1 MGHNKIYTKSYWMQT
16 LRDTIKNIPL
26 RTFILLYKSSPK
38 CVVLASITVLLIGI
52 IPSLNILVMI
62 RLIDIVVNLLQN
74 HTHFEYSLLL
84 PTLLLLGALLFLTHV
99 FLGIL
104 SSLQTIIAE
113 HFSINIITQLANKL
127 TKVKNLNFFENKDHT
142 IKLNAIHNGLYIR
155 PLNYVSNLFFN
166 LQRIIGLI
174 SLFGILFSISIYLPF
189 IMIFATVPCMFI
201 TNHIA
206 KKHSTSIDKLQ
217 DQKESM
223 QNYLYSGLDIQKNK
237 DNLLFSFVFNFY
249 HKFIEN
255 KELYLNNFVKVA
267 QKNLMLTIY
276 ADILI
281 TILSVVLFFLMVF
294 IILSKSIGVGTIAG
308 YIQAFSYTEQQ
319 LQDLS
324 FYGKWFFTINKYF
337 ENYFYILDYKTPKL
351 ESQIRLEE
359 KIHSITFENIS
370 FSYPNSKPIFENFN
384 LSLSTNKIYA
394 LVGRNA
400 SGKSTLINLLLG
412 FYTPNSGQ
420 IIINNKYPLQD
431 LELNS
436 YHQQMSAIF
445 QDFSLYAGYSI
456 NDNLFMQNNI
466 TKEQLKQKREILKSF
481 DENFQNCLNDCN
493 NTLFGAQYNG
503 VDFSLGQKQRIATIR
518 AFLKQSN
525 CIVLDEPSS
534 AIDPIMEKEFLDFIF
549 KKSQS
554 KIALIIT
561 HRMGSV
567 KQADEIIV
575 LDQGKLIEQG
585 NFEALIKKQGLFYE
599 LFLKQQY

>member
-1 MGHNKIYTKSYWMQT
+1 M
-16 LRDTIKNIPL
+16 DTIKSIPL

-38 CVVLASITVLLIGI
+38 CVVLASITVLFVGI

-84 PTLLLLGALLFLTHV
+84 PTLLLWGALLFLTHV
-99 FLGIL
+99 FSGIS

-113 HFSINIITQLANKL
+113 QFSINIITQLANKL

-166 LQRIIGLI
+166 LQRIIGLV

-189 IMIFATVPCMFI
+189 IMIFATVPCIFI
-201 TNHIA
+201 SNHIA
-206 KKHSTSIDKLQ
+206 KKHSASIDKLQ
-217 DQKESM
+217 DKKESI
-223 QNYLYSGLDIQKNK
+223 QNYLYSGLDNQKNK
-237 DNLLFSFVFNFY
+237 DNLLFNFMLNFH

-255 KELYLNNFVKVA
+255 KELYINHFVKIA

-281 TILSVVLFFLMVF
+281 TTLSIALFFLMVF
-294 IILSKSIGVGTIAG
+294 IILSKSVGVGAIAG
-308 YIQAFSYTEQQ
+308 YIQAFSSTEQQ

-337 ENYFYILDYKTPKL
+337 ENYFYILDYKTPKP

-359 KIHSITFENIS
+359 KIHSIIFENIS

-384 LSLSTNKIYA
+384 LSLHSDKIYA
-394 LVGRNA
+394 LVGKNA
-400 SGKSTLINLLLG
+400 SGKSTLIKLLLG

-420 IIINNKYPLQD
+420 IIINNKYSLQD

-456 NDNLFMQNNI
+456 DDNLFMQNNP
-466 TKEQLKQKREILKSF
+466 TREQLKQKREMLKSF
-481 DENFQNCLNDCN
+481 DENFQNCLNDYSN
-493 NTLFGAQYNG
+493 ALFGVQYNW
-503 VDFSLGQKQRIATIR
+503 DRFFSGSKATHSHYKS
-518 AFLKQSN
+518 L
-525 CIVLDEPSS
+525 
-534 AIDPIMEKEFLDFIF
+534 F
-549 KKSQS
+549 KTKS
-554 KIALIIT
+554 LCCF
-561 HRMGSV
+561 R
-567 KQADEIIV
+567 
-575 LDQGKLIEQG
+575 
-585 NFEALIKKQGLFYE
+585 
-599 LFLKQQY
+599 

>member
-1 MGHNKIYTKSYWMQT
+1 MQT
-16 LRDTIKNIPL
+16 PMDTIKNIPL
-26 RTFILLYKSSPK
+26 RTFVLLYKSSPK
-38 CVVLASITVLLIGI
+38 YVVLASAIVLLIGI
-52 IPSLNILVMI
+52 LPSINILVTI
-62 RLIDIVVNLLQN
+62 RLIDVVANILQN
-74 HTHFEYSLLL
+74 HTHFEYRLLL
-84 PTLLLLGALLFLTHV
+84 STLLLWGALLFFAHV

-113 HFSINIITQLANKL
+113 QFSTNIITRLAIKL

-206 KKHSTSIDKLQ
+206 KKHSASIDKLQ

-255 KELYLNNFVKVA
+255 KELYINHFVKIA

-276 ADILI
+276 TDILT
-281 TILSVVLFFLMVF
+281 TILSVALFFLMVF
-294 IILSKSIGVGTIAG
+294 IILSKSIGVGAIAG

-370 FSYPNSKPIFENFN
+370 FSYSNSKPIFENFN

-456 NDNLFMQNNI
+456 DDNLFMQNNI

-481 DENFQNCLNDCN
+481 DENFQNYLNDCN

-518 AFLKQSN
+518 AFLKPSN

-554 KIALIIT
+554 KMALIIT
-561 HRMGSV
+561 HRMNSV

-585 NFEALIKKQGLFYE
+585 NFETLMKKQGLFYE

>member
-1 MGHNKIYTKSYWMQT
+1 MQT
-16 LRDTIKNIPL
+16 PMDTIKNIPL
-26 RTFILLYKSSPK
+26 RTFVLLYKSSPK

-52 IPSLNILVMI
+52 LPSINILV
-62 RLIDIVVNLLQN
+62 RLIDVVANILQN
-74 HTHFEYSLLL
+74 HTHFEYRLLL
-84 PTLLLLGALLFLTHV
+84 STLLLWGALLFFTHV

-113 HFSINIITQLANKL
+113 QFSTNIITRLAIKL

-155 PLNYVSNLFFN
+155 PLNLVIYFN

-206 KKHSTSIDKLQ
+206 KKHSASIDKLQ

-255 KELYLNNFVKVA
+255 KELYINHFVKIA

-276 ADILI
+276 ADILT
-281 TILSVVLFFLMVF
+281 TILSVALFFLMVF
-294 IILSKSIGVGTIAG
+294 IILSKSIGVGAIAG

-324 FYGKWFFTINKYF
+324 FYGKWLFTINKYF

-370 FSYPNSKPIFENFN
+370 FSYSNSKPIFENFN

-456 NDNLFMQNNI
+456 DDNLFMQNNI

-518 AFLKQSN
+518 AFLKPSN

-534 AIDPIMEKEFLDFIF
+534 AIDSIMEKEFLDFIF

-554 KIALIIT
+554 KMTLIIT
-561 HRMGSV
+561 HRMNSV

-585 NFEALIKKQGLFYE
+585 NFETLMKKQGLFYE

>member
-1 MGHNKIYTKSYWMQT
+1 M
-16 LRDTIKNIPL
+16 
-26 RTFILLYKSSPK
+26 
-38 CVVLASITVLLIGI
+38 ASVIVLLIGI
-52 IPSLNILVMI
+52 LPSINILVTI
-62 RLIDIVVNLLQN
+62 RLIDVVANILQN
-74 HTHFEYSLLL
+74 HTHFEYRLLL
-84 PTLLLLGALLFLTHV
+84 STLLLWGALLFFTHV

-113 HFSINIITQLANKL
+113 QFSTNIITRLAIKL

-255 KELYLNNFVKVA
+255 KELYINHFVKIA

-276 ADILI
+276 ADILT
-281 TILSVVLFFLMVF
+281 TILSVALFFLMVF
-294 IILSKSIGVGTIAG
+294 IILSKSIGVGAIAG
-308 YIQAFSYTEQQ
+308 YVQVFSYTEQQ

-337 ENYFYILDYKTPKL
+337 ENYFYILDYKTPKP

-370 FSYPNSKPIFENFN
+370 FSYSNSKPIFENFN
-384 LSLSTNKIYA
+384 LSLSANKIYA

-436 YHQQMSAIF
+436 YHQQMSTIF
-445 QDFSLYAGYSI
+445 QDFSLYAVYSI
-456 NDNLFMQNNI
+456 DDNLFMQNNI
-466 TKEQLKQKREILKSF
+466 TKDQLKQKREILKSF
-481 DENFQNCLNDCN
+481 DEHFQNCLNDCN

-518 AFLKQSN
+518 AFLKPSN

-554 KIALIIT
+554 KMALIIT
-561 HRMGSV
+561 HRMNSV

-585 NFEALIKKQGLFYE
+585 NFETLMKKQGLFYE

>member
-1 MGHNKIYTKSYWMQT
+1 MQT
-16 LRDTIKNIPL
+16 PMDTIKNIPL
-26 RTFILLYKSSPK
+26 RTFVLLYKSSPK
-38 CVVLASITVLLIGI
+38 CVVLASVIVLFIGI

-99 FLGIL
+99 FSGIS

-113 HFSINIITQLANKL
+113 QFSINIITQLANKL

-174 SLFGILFSISIYLPF
+174 SLLGILFSISIYLPF

-206 KKHSTSIDKLQ
+206 KKHSASIDKLQ
-217 DQKESM
+217 DQKENM

-255 KELYLNNFVKVA
+255 KELYINHFVKIA

-276 ADILI
+276 ADILT
-281 TILSVVLFFLMVF
+281 TILSVALFFLMVF
-294 IILSKSIGVGTIAG
+294 IILSKSIGVGAIAG

-370 FSYPNSKPIFENFN
+370 FSYSNSKPIFENFN
-384 LSLSTNKIYA
+384 LSLSANKIYA

-400 SGKSTLINLLLG
+400 SGKSKLINLLLG

-456 NDNLFMQNNI
+456 DDNLFMQNNI

-481 DENFQNCLNDCN
+481 DENFQNYLNDCN

-518 AFLKQSN
+518 AFLKPSN

-554 KIALIIT
+554 KMALIIT
-561 HRMGSV
+561 HRMNSV

-585 NFEALIKKQGLFYE
+585 NFETLMKKQGLFYE

>member
-1 MGHNKIYTKSYWMQT
+1 MQT
-16 LRDTIKNIPL
+16 PMDTIKNIPL
-26 RTFILLYKSSPK
+26 RTFVLLYKSSPK
-38 CVVLASITVLLIGI
+38 YVVLASAIVLLIGI
-52 IPSLNILVMI
+52 LPSINILV
-62 RLIDIVVNLLQN
+62 RLIDVVANILQN
-74 HTHFEYSLLL
+74 HTHFEYRLLL
-84 PTLLLLGALLFLTHV
+84 STLLLWGALLFFAHV

-113 HFSINIITQLANKL
+113 QFSTNIITRLAIKL

-206 KKHSTSIDKLQ
+206 KKHSASIDKLQ

-255 KELYLNNFVKVA
+255 KELYINHFVKIA

-276 ADILI
+276 TDILT
-281 TILSVVLFFLMVF
+281 TILSVALFFLMVF
-294 IILSKSIGVGTIAG
+294 IILSKSIGVGAIAG

-370 FSYPNSKPIFENFN
+370 FSYSNSKPIFENFN

-456 NDNLFMQNNI
+456 DDNLFMQNNI

-503 VDFSLGQKQRIATIR
+503 VDFSLGQKQRIATMR
-518 AFLKQSN
+518 AFLKPSN

-554 KIALIIT
+554 KMALIIT
-561 HRMGSV
+561 HRMNSV

-585 NFEALIKKQGLFYE
+585 NFETLMKKQGLFYE

>member
-1 MGHNKIYTKSYWMQT
+1 MRTPM
-16 LRDTIKNIPL
+16 DTIKNIPL
-26 RTFILLYKSSPK
+26 RTFVLLYKSSPK
-38 CVVLASITVLLIGI
+38 YVVLASAIVLLIGI
-52 IPSLNILVMI
+52 LPSINILVTI
-62 RLIDIVVNLLQN
+62 RLIDVVANILQN
-74 HTHFEYSLLL
+74 HTHFEYRLLL
-84 PTLLLLGALLFLTHV
+84 STLLLWGALLFFAHV

-104 SSLQTIIAE
+104 SNLQTIIAE
-113 HFSINIITQLANKL
+113 QFSTNIITRLAIKL

-206 KKHSTSIDKLQ
+206 KKHSASIDKLQ

-255 KELYLNNFVKVA
+255 KELYINHFVKIA

-276 ADILI
+276 ADILT
-281 TILSVVLFFLMVF
+281 TILSVALFFLMVF
-294 IILSKSIGVGTIAG
+294 IILSKSIGVGAIAG
-308 YIQAFSYTEQQ
+308 YVQAFSYTEQQ

-337 ENYFYILDYKTPKL
+337 ENYFYILDYKTPKP

-370 FSYPNSKPIFENFN
+370 FSYSNSKPIFENFN
-384 LSLSTNKIYA
+384 LSLSANKIYA

-456 NDNLFMQNNI
+456 DDNLFMQNNI

-481 DENFQNCLNDCN
+481 DEHFQNCLNDCN

-518 AFLKQSN
+518 AFLKPSN

-554 KIALIIT
+554 KMALIIT
-561 HRMGSV
+561 HRMNSV

-585 NFEALIKKQGLFYE
+585 NFETLMKKQGLFYE

>member
-1 MGHNKIYTKSYWMQT
+1 MQT
-16 LRDTIKNIPL
+16 PMDTIKSIPL

-38 CVVLASITVLLIGI
+38 RVVLASAIVLLIGI
-52 IPSLNILVMI
+52 LPSINILV
-62 RLIDIVVNLLQN
+62 RLIDVVANILQN
-74 HTHFEYSLLL
+74 HTHFEYRLLL
-84 PTLLLLGALLFLTHV
+84 STLLLWGALLFFTHV

-113 HFSINIITQLANKL
+113 QFSTNIITRLAIKL

-201 TNHIA
+201 TNHTNHIA
-206 KKHSTSIDKLQ
+206 KKHSASIDKLQ

-223 QNYLYSGLDIQKNK
+223 QNYLYSGLDNQKNK
-237 DNLLFSFVFNFY
+237 DNLLFNFMLNFH

-255 KELYLNNFVKVA
+255 KELYINHFVKIA

-281 TILSVVLFFLMVF
+281 TTLSIALFFLMVF
-294 IILSKSIGVGTIAG
+294 IILSKSIGVGAIAG
-308 YIQAFSYTEQQ
+308 YIQAFSSTEQQ

-324 FYGKWFFTINKYF
+324 FYGKWFFAINKYF
-337 ENYFYILDYKTPKL
+337 ENYFYILDYKTPKP

-436 YHQQMSAIF
+436 YHQQMIAVF

-456 NDNLFMQNNI
+456 DDNLFMQNNP
-466 TKEQLKQKREILKSF
+466 TREQLKQKREMLKSF
-481 DENFQNCLNDCN
+481 DENFQNCLNDYSN
-493 NTLFGAQYNG
+493 ALFGTQYNG
-503 VDFSLGQKQRIATIR
+503 IDFSLGQKQRIATIR
-518 AFLKQSN
+518 AFLKPSH
-525 CIVLDEPSS
+525 CVVLDEPSS
-534 AIDPIMEKEFLDFIF
+534 TIDPIIEKEFLDFIF

-575 LDQGKLIEQG
+575 LDKGKLIEQG
-585 NFEALIKKQGLFYE
+585 NFETLIKKQGLFSE
-599 LFLKQQY
+599 LYLKQQY

>member
-1 MGHNKIYTKSYWMQT
+1 M
-16 LRDTIKNIPL
+16 DTIKNIPL
-26 RTFILLYKSSPK
+26 RTFVLLYKSSPK
-38 CVVLASITVLLIGI
+38 YVVLASAIVLLIGI
-52 IPSLNILVMI
+52 LPSINILVTI
-62 RLIDIVVNLLQN
+62 RLIDVVANILQN
-74 HTHFEYSLLL
+74 HTHFEYRLLL
-84 PTLLLLGALLFLTHV
+84 STLLLWGALLFFAHV

-113 HFSINIITQLANKL
+113 QFSTNIITRLAIKL

-206 KKHSTSIDKLQ
+206 KKHSASIDKLQ

-255 KELYLNNFVKVA
+255 KELYINHFVKIA

-281 TILSVVLFFLMVF
+281 TTLSIALFFLMVF
-294 IILSKSIGVGTIAG
+294 IILSKLIGVGAIAG
-308 YIQAFSYTEQQ
+308 YIQAFSSTEQQ

-324 FYGKWFFTINKYF
+324 FYGKWFFAINKYF
-337 ENYFYILDYKTPKL
+337 ENYFCILDYKMPKP
-351 ESQIRLEE
+351 ETQIKLEE

-370 FSYPNSKPIFENFN
+370 FSYPNSKLIFENFN
-384 LSLSTNKIYA
+384 LSLHSDKIYA
-394 LVGRNA
+394 LVGKNA
-400 SGKSTLINLLLG
+400 SGKTTLIKLLLG
-412 FYTPNSGQ
+412 FYIPNSGQ
-420 IIINNKYPLQD
+420 IIINNKYSLQD

-456 NDNLFMQNNI
+456 DDNLFMQNNI

-481 DENFQNCLNDCN
+481 DENFQNCLNDYSN
-493 NTLFGAQYNG
+493 ALFGAQYNG

-518 AFLKQSN
+518 AFLKPSH
-525 CIVLDEPSS
+525 CVVLDEPSS
-534 AIDPIMEKEFLDFIF
+534 AIDPIIEKEFLDFIF

-554 KIALIIT
+554 KMALIIT
-561 HRMGSV
+561 HRMNSV

-585 NFEALIKKQGLFYE
+585 NFETLIKKQGLFSE
-599 LFLKQQY
+599 LYLKQQY

>member
-1 MGHNKIYTKSYWMQT
+1 M
-16 LRDTIKNIPL
+16 DTIKNIPL

-38 CVVLASITVLLIGI
+38 CVVLASITVLFVGI
-52 IPSLNILVMI
+52 LPSLNILVMI
-62 RLIDIVVNLLQN
+62 KLIDIVVDLLQK

-84 PTLLLLGALLFLTHV
+84 PTLLLWGALLFLTHV
-99 FLGIL
+99 FSGIL

-113 HFSINIITQLANKL
+113 QFSINIITHLANKL
-127 TKVKNLNFFENKDHT
+127 TQVKNLNFFENKDHT
-142 IKLNAIHNGLYIR
+142 IKLNTIHNGLHIR

-174 SLFGILFSISIYLPF
+174 GLFGILFSISTYLPF
-189 IMIFATVPCMFI
+189 IIMIFATVPCI
-201 TNHIA
+201 LISNHIA
-206 KKHSTSIDKLQ
+206 KKHSASIDKLQ

-223 QNYLYSGLDIQKNK
+223 QNYLYSGLDNQKNK
-237 DNLLFSFVFNFY
+237 DNLLFNFMLNFHY
-249 HKFIEN
+249 KFIET

-267 QKNLMLTIY
+267 QKNLIFTIY
-276 ADILI
+276 ADVLI
-281 TILSVVLFFLMVF
+281 TTLSIALFFLMVF
-294 IILSKSIGVGTIAG
+294 IILSKLIGVGAIAG
-308 YIQAFSYTEQQ
+308 YIQAFSSTQQQ

-324 FYGKWFFTINKYF
+324 FYGKWFFAINKYF
-337 ENYFYILDYKTPKL
+337 ENYFCILDYKIPKP
-351 ESQIRLEE
+351 ETQIKLEE

-370 FSYPNSKPIFENFN
+370 FSYPNSKLIFENFN
-384 LSLSTNKIYA
+384 LSLHSNKIYA
-394 LVGRNA
+394 LVGKNA
-400 SGKSTLINLLLG
+400 SGKSTLIKLLLG

-456 NDNLFMQNNI
+456 DDNLFMQNNI

-481 DENFQNCLNDCN
+481 DENFQNCLNDYSN
-493 NTLFGAQYNG
+493 ALFGAQYNG

-518 AFLKQSN
+518 AFLKPSH
-525 CIVLDEPSS
+525 CVVLDEPSS
-534 AIDPIMEKEFLDFIF
+534 AIDPIVEKEFLDFIF
-549 KKSQS
+549 KKSQF
-554 KIALIIT
+554 KMALIIT
-561 HRMGSV
+561 HRMNSV

-585 NFEALIKKQGLFYE
+585 NFETLIKKQGLFSE
-599 LFLKQQY
+599 LYLKQQY

>member
-1 MGHNKIYTKSYWMQT
+1 
-16 LRDTIKNIPL
+16 
-26 RTFILLYKSSPK
+26 
-38 CVVLASITVLLIGI
+38 
-52 IPSLNILVMI
+52 MI

-99 FLGIL
+99 FSGIS

-113 HFSINIITQLANKL
+113 QFSINIITQLANKL

-174 SLFGILFSISIYLPF
+174 SLLGILFSISIYLPF

-206 KKHSTSIDKLQ
+206 KKHSASIDKLQ

-255 KELYLNNFVKVA
+255 KELYINHFVKIA

-276 ADILI
+276 ADILT
-281 TILSVVLFFLMVF
+281 TILSVALFFLMVF
-294 IILSKSIGVGTIAG
+294 IILSKSIGVGAIAG

-370 FSYPNSKPIFENFN
+370 FSYSNSKPIFENFN
-384 LSLSTNKIYA
+384 LSLSANKIYA

-445 QDFSLYAGYSI
+445 QNFSLYAGYSI
-456 NDNLFMQNNI
+456 DDNLFMQNNI

-503 VDFSLGQKQRIATIR
+503 VDFSLGQKQRIATMR
-518 AFLKQSN
+518 AFLKPSN

-561 HRMGSV
+561 HRMNSV

-575 LDQGKLIEQG
+575 LDKGKLIEQG
-585 NFEALIKKQGLFYE
+585 NFETLMKKQGLFYE

>member
-1 MGHNKIYTKSYWMQT
+1 M
-16 LRDTIKNIPL
+16 DTIKNIPL
-26 RTFILLYKSSPK
+26 RTFVLLYKSSPK
-38 CVVLASITVLLIGI
+38 YVVLASAIVLLIGI
-52 IPSLNILVMI
+52 LPSINILVTI
-62 RLIDIVVNLLQN
+62 RLIDVVANILQN
-74 HTHFEYSLLL
+74 HTHFEYRLLL
-84 PTLLLLGALLFLTHV
+84 STLLLWGALLFFAHV

-113 HFSINIITQLANKL
+113 QFSTNIITRLAIKL

-255 KELYLNNFVKVA
+255 KELYINHFVKIA

-276 ADILI
+276 ADILT
-281 TILSVVLFFLMVF
+281 TILSVALFFLMVF
-294 IILSKSIGVGTIAG
+294 IILSKSIGVGAIAG
-308 YIQAFSYTEQQ
+308 YVQAFSYTEQQ

-337 ENYFYILDYKTPKL
+337 ENYFYILDYKTPKP

-370 FSYPNSKPIFENFN
+370 FSYSNSKPIFENFN

-445 QDFSLYAGYSI
+445 QDFSLYAGYNI
-456 NDNLFMQNNI
+456 DDNLFMQNNI

-503 VDFSLGQKQRIATIR
+503 VDFSLGQKQRIATMR
-518 AFLKQSN
+518 AFLKPSN

-554 KIALIIT
+554 KMALIIT
-561 HRMGSV
+561 HRMNSV

-585 NFEALIKKQGLFYE
+585 NFETLMKKQGLFYE

>member
-1 MGHNKIYTKSYWMQT
+1 MQT
-16 LRDTIKNIPL
+16 PMDTIKNISL

-38 CVVLASITVLLIGI
+38 CVVLASIIVLFVGI
-52 IPSLNILVMI
+52 LPSLNILVMI
-62 RLIDIVVNLLQN
+62 KLIDIVVNLLQK
-74 HTHFEYSLLL
+74 HKHFEYSLLL
-84 PTLLLLGALLFLTHV
+84 PTLLLWGALLFLTHV
-99 FLGIL
+99 FSGIS

-113 HFSINIITQLANKL
+113 QFSINIITQLANKL

-142 IKLNAIHNGLYIR
+142 IKLNTIHNGLHIR

-189 IMIFATVPCMFI
+189 IMIFATVPCI
-201 TNHIA
+201 LISNHIA
-206 KKHSTSIDKLQ
+206 KKHSASIDELQ

-255 KELYLNNFVKVA
+255 KELYINHFVKIA
-267 QKNLMLTIY
+267 QKNLIFTIY
-276 ADILI
+276 TDVLT
-281 TILSVVLFFLMVF
+281 TILSIALFFLMVF
-294 IILSKSIGVGTIAG
+294 IILSKLIGVGAIAG

-456 NDNLFMQNNI
+456 DDNLFMQNNI

-518 AFLKQSN
+518 AFLKPSN

-554 KIALIIT
+554 KMALIIT
-561 HRMGSV
+561 HRMNSV

-585 NFEALIKKQGLFYE
+585 NFETLMKKQGLFYE

>member
-1 MGHNKIYTKSYWMQT
+1 M
-16 LRDTIKNIPL
+16 KNIPL
-26 RTFILLYKSSPK
+26 RTFILLCKSSPK
-38 CVVLASITVLLIGI
+38 CVVLASITVLFVGI

-84 PTLLLLGALLFLTHV
+84 PTLLLWGSLLFLAHV
-99 FLGIL
+99 LSGIL

-113 HFSINIITQLANKL
+113 QFSINIITQLANKL
-127 TKVKNLNFFENKDHT
+127 TQVKNLSFFENKDHT
-142 IKLNAIHNGLYIR
+142 IKLNTIHNGLHIR

-206 KKHSTSIDKLQ
+206 KNIALDKLQ

-255 KELYLNNFVKVA
+255 KELYINHFVKIA

-276 ADILI
+276 ADILT
-281 TILSVVLFFLMVF
+281 TILSVALFFLMVF
-294 IILSKSIGVGTIAG
+294 IILSKSIGVGAIAG
-308 YIQAFSYTEQQ
+308 YVQAFSYTEQQ

-337 ENYFYILDYKTPKL
+337 ENYFYILDYKTPKP

-370 FSYPNSKPIFENFN
+370 FSYSNSKPIFENFN

-445 QDFSLYAGYSI
+445 QNFSLYAGYSI
-456 NDNLFMQNNI
+456 DDNLFMQNNI

-481 DENFQNCLNDCN
+481 DESFLNCLNDCH

-518 AFLKQSN
+518 AFLKPSN

-549 KKSQS
+549 KNSQS
-554 KIALIIT
+554 KMALIIT
-561 HRMGSV
+561 HRMSSV
-567 KQADEIIV
+567 KQADEMIV
-575 LDQGKLIEQG
+575 LDQGRLIEQG
-585 NFEALIKKQGLFYE
+585 NFETLMKKQGLFYE

>member
-1 MGHNKIYTKSYWMQT
+1 M
-16 LRDTIKNIPL
+16 DTIKNIPL
-26 RTFILLYKSSPK
+26 RTFVLLYKSSPK
-38 CVVLASITVLLIGI
+38 YVVLASVIVLLIGI
-52 IPSLNILVMI
+52 LPSINILVTI
-62 RLIDIVVNLLQN
+62 RLIDVVANILQN
-74 HTHFEYSLLL
+74 HTHFEYRLLL
-84 PTLLLLGALLFLTHV
+84 STLLLWGALLFFTHV

-113 HFSINIITQLANKL
+113 QFSTNIITRLAIKL
-127 TKVKNLNFFENKDHT
+127 TKVKNLNFFENKEHT

-255 KELYLNNFVKVA
+255 KELYINHFVKIA

-276 ADILI
+276 ADILT
-281 TILSVVLFFLMVF
+281 TILSVALFFLMVF
-294 IILSKSIGVGTIAG
+294 IILSKSIGVGAIAG
-308 YIQAFSYTEQQ
+308 YVQAFSYTEQQ

-337 ENYFYILDYKTPKL
+337 ENYFYILDYKTPKP

-370 FSYPNSKPIFENFN
+370 FSYSNSKPIFENFN
-384 LSLSTNKIYA
+384 LSLSANKIYA

-445 QDFSLYAGYSI
+445 QNFSLYAGYSI
-456 NDNLFMQNNI
+456 DDNLFMQNNI

-481 DENFQNCLNDCN
+481 DEHFQNCLNDCN

-503 VDFSLGQKQRIATIR
+503 VDFSLGQKQRIATMR
-518 AFLKQSN
+518 AFLKPSN

-554 KIALIIT
+554 KMALIIT
-561 HRMGSV
+561 HRMNSV

-585 NFEALIKKQGLFYE
+585 NFETLMKKQGLFYE

>member
-1 MGHNKIYTKSYWMQT
+1 M
-16 LRDTIKNIPL
+16 DTIKNIPL
-26 RTFILLYKSSPK
+26 RTFVLLYKSSPK
-38 CVVLASITVLLIGI
+38 YVVLASVIVLLIGI
-52 IPSLNILVMI
+52 LPSINILVTI
-62 RLIDIVVNLLQN
+62 RLIDVVANILQN
-74 HTHFEYSLLL
+74 HTHFEYRLLL
-84 PTLLLLGALLFLTHV
+84 STLLLWGALLFFTHV

-113 HFSINIITQLANKL
+113 QFSINIITQLANKL

-174 SLFGILFSISIYLPF
+174 SLLGILFSISIYLPF

-206 KKHSTSIDKLQ
+206 KKHSASIDKLQ

-255 KELYLNNFVKVA
+255 KELYINHFVKIA

-276 ADILI
+276 TDILT
-281 TILSVVLFFLMVF
+281 TILSVALFFLMVF
-294 IILSKSIGVGTIAG
+294 IILSKSIGVGAIAG

-370 FSYPNSKPIFENFN
+370 FSYSNSKPIFENFN

-518 AFLKQSN
+518 AFLKPSN

-554 KIALIIT
+554 KMALIIT
-561 HRMGSV
+561 HRMNSV

-585 NFEALIKKQGLFYE
+585 NFETLMKKQGLFYE

>member
-1 MGHNKIYTKSYWMQT
+1 M
-16 LRDTIKNIPL
+16 DTIKNIPL
-26 RTFILLYKSSPK
+26 RTFVLLYKSSPK
-38 CVVLASITVLLIGI
+38 YVVLASAIVLLIGI
-52 IPSLNILVMI
+52 LPSINILVTI
-62 RLIDIVVNLLQN
+62 RLIDVVANILQN
-74 HTHFEYSLLL
+74 HTHFEYRLLL
-84 PTLLLLGALLFLTHV
+84 STLLLWGALLFFAHV

-113 HFSINIITQLANKL
+113 QFSTNIITRLAIKL

-206 KKHSTSIDKLQ
+206 KKHSASIDKLQ

-255 KELYLNNFVKVA
+255 KELYINHFVKIA

-276 ADILI
+276 TDILT
-281 TILSVVLFFLMVF
+281 TILSVALFFLMVF
-294 IILSKSIGVGTIAG
+294 IILSKSIGVGAIAG

-370 FSYPNSKPIFENFN
+370 FSYSNSKPIFENFN

-456 NDNLFMQNNI
+456 DDNLFMQNNI

-481 DENFQNCLNDCN
+481 DEHFQNCLNDCN

-503 VDFSLGQKQRIATIR
+503 VDFSLGQKQRIATMR
-518 AFLKQSN
+518 AFLKPSN

-554 KIALIIT
+554 KMALIIT
-561 HRMGSV
+561 HRMNSV

-585 NFEALIKKQGLFYE
+585 NFETLMKKQGLFYE

>member
-1 MGHNKIYTKSYWMQT
+1 MQT
-16 LRDTIKNIPL
+16 PMDTIKNIPL

-52 IPSLNILVMI
+52 LPSINILVTI
-62 RLIDIVVNLLQN
+62 RLIDIVVDLLQN

-84 PTLLLLGALLFLTHV
+84 PTLLLWGALLFLTHV
-99 FLGIL
+99 FLGIS

-113 HFSINIITQLANKL
+113 QFSINIITQLANKL

-206 KKHSTSIDKLQ
+206 KKHSASIDKLQ

-223 QNYLYSGLDIQKNK
+223 QNYLYSGLDNQKNK

-255 KELYLNNFVKVA
+255 KELYINHFVKIA

-281 TILSVVLFFLMVF
+281 TTLSIALFFLMVF
-294 IILSKSIGVGTIAG
+294 IILSKLIGVGAIAG

-337 ENYFYILDYKTPKL
+337 ENYFYILDYKMPKP

-359 KIHSITFENIS
+359 KIHSVTFENIS
-370 FSYPNSKPIFENFN
+370 FSYSNSKLIFENFN

-394 LVGRNA
+394 LVDRNA

-436 YHQQMSAIF
+436 YHQQISAIF

-456 NDNLFMQNNI
+456 DDNLFMQNNP
-466 TKEQLKQKREILKSF
+466 TREQLKQKREILKSF
-481 DENFQNCLNDCN
+481 DENFQNCLNDYSN
-493 NTLFGAQYNG
+493 ALFGTQYNG
-503 VDFSLGQKQRIATIR
+503 IDFSLGQKQRIATIR
-518 AFLKQSN
+518 AFLKPSN

-554 KIALIIT
+554 KMALIIT
-561 HRMGSV
+561 HRMNSV

-575 LDQGKLIEQG
+575 LDKGKLIEQG
-585 NFEALIKKQGLFYE
+585 NFETLMKKQGLFYE

>member
-1 MGHNKIYTKSYWMQT
+1 MQT
-16 LRDTIKNIPL
+16 PMDTIKNIPL
-26 RTFILLYKSSPK
+26 RTFVLLYKSSPK
-38 CVVLASITVLLIGI
+38 CVVLASITVLFIGI
-52 IPSLNILVMI
+52 IPSINILVMI
-62 RLIDIVVNLLQN
+62 RLIDIVVDLLQN
-74 HTHFEYSLLL
+74 HTHFEYRLLL
-84 PTLLLLGALLFLTHV
+84 STLLLWGALLFFAHV

-113 HFSINIITQLANKL
+113 QFSTNIITRLAIKL

-255 KELYLNNFVKVA
+255 KELYINHFVKIA

-276 ADILI
+276 ADILT
-281 TILSVVLFFLMVF
+281 TILSVALFFLMVF
-294 IILSKSIGVGTIAG
+294 IILSKSIGVGAIAG

-370 FSYPNSKPIFENFN
+370 FSYSNSKPIFENFN

-456 NDNLFMQNNI
+456 DDNLFMQNNI

-493 NTLFGAQYNG
+493 NTLFGVQYNG

-518 AFLKQSN
+518 AFLKPSN

-554 KIALIIT
+554 KMALIIT
-561 HRMGSV
+561 HRMNSV

-585 NFEALIKKQGLFYE
+585 NFETLMKKQGLFYE

>member
-1 MGHNKIYTKSYWMQT
+1 MQT
-16 LRDTIKNIPL
+16 PMDTIKSIPL

-38 CVVLASITVLLIGI
+38 CVVLASITVLFIGI
-52 IPSLNILVMI
+52 IPSINILVMI
-62 RLIDIVVNLLQN
+62 RLIDIVVNLLQK
-74 HTHFEYSLLL
+74 HKHFEYSLLL

-99 FLGIL
+99 FSGIS

-113 HFSINIITQLANKL
+113 QFSINIITQLANKL
-127 TKVKNLNFFENKDHT
+127 TQVKNLNFFENKDHT

-206 KKHSTSIDKLQ
+206 KKHSASIDKLQ

-223 QNYLYSGLDIQKNK
+223 QNYLYSGLDNQKNK
-237 DNLLFSFVFNFY
+237 DNLLFNFMLNFH

-255 KELYLNNFVKVA
+255 KELYINHFVKIA
-267 QKNLMLTIY
+267 QKNLMLTVY

-281 TILSVVLFFLMVF
+281 TTLSIALFFLMVF
-294 IILSKSIGVGTIAG
+294 IILSKLIGVGAIAG
-308 YIQAFSYTEQQ
+308 YIQAFSSTQQQ

-324 FYGKWFFTINKYF
+324 FYGKWFFAINKYF
-337 ENYFYILDYKTPKL
+337 ENYFCILDYKMPKP
-351 ESQIRLEE
+351 ETQIKLEE

-370 FSYPNSKPIFENFN
+370 FSYPNSKLIFENFN
-384 LSLSTNKIYA
+384 LSLHSDKIYA
-394 LVGRNA
+394 LVGKNA
-400 SGKSTLINLLLG
+400 SGKTTLIKLLLG
-412 FYTPNSGQ
+412 FYIPNSGQ
-420 IIINNKYPLQD
+420 IIINNKYSLQD

-456 NDNLFMQNNI
+456 DDNLFMQNNP
-466 TKEQLKQKREILKSF
+466 TREQLKQKREMLKSF

-518 AFLKQSN
+518 AFLKPSH

-554 KIALIIT
+554 KMALIIT
-561 HRMGSV
+561 HRMNSV

-585 NFEALIKKQGLFYE
+585 NFETLMKKQGLFYE

>member
-1 MGHNKIYTKSYWMQT
+1 
-16 LRDTIKNIPL
+16 
-26 RTFILLYKSSPK
+26 
-38 CVVLASITVLLIGI
+38 
-52 IPSLNILVMI
+52 MI
-62 RLIDIVVNLLQN
+62 RLIDIVVDLLQN
-74 HTHFEYSLLL
+74 HMHFEYSLLL
-84 PTLLLLGALLFLTHV
+84 PTLLLWGALLFLTHV
-99 FLGIL
+99 FSGIS
-104 SSLQTIIAE
+104 SSLQIIIAE
-113 HFSINIITQLANKL
+113 QFSINIITQLANKL

-166 LQRIIGLI
+166 LQRIIGLV

-189 IMIFATVPCMFI
+189 IMIFATVPCIFI
-201 TNHIA
+201 SNHIA
-206 KKHSTSIDKLQ
+206 KKHSASIDKLQ
-217 DQKESM
+217 DKKESI
-223 QNYLYSGLDIQKNK
+223 QNYLYSGLDNQKNK
-237 DNLLFSFVFNFY
+237 DNLLFNFMLNFH

-255 KELYLNNFVKVA
+255 KELYLNNFVKIA
-267 QKNLMLTIY
+267 QKNLTLTIY
-276 ADILI
+276 ADILT
-281 TILSVVLFFLMVF
+281 TILSIALFFLMVF
-294 IILSKSIGVGTIAG
+294 IILSKLIGVGAIAG
-308 YIQAFSYTEQQ
+308 YIQAFSSTEQQ

-324 FYGKWFFTINKYF
+324 FYGKWFFAINKYF
-337 ENYFYILDYKTPKL
+337 ENYFCILDYKMPKP
-351 ESQIRLEE
+351 ETQIKLEE

-370 FSYPNSKPIFENFN
+370 FSYPNSKLIFENFN

-394 LVGRNA
+394 LVGKNA
-400 SGKSTLINLLLG
+400 SGKSTLIKLLLG
-412 FYTPNSGQ
+412 FYAPNSGQ
-420 IIINNKYPLQD
+420 IIINNKYSLQD

-436 YHQQMSAIF
+436 YHQQMSAVF

-456 NDNLFMQNNI
+456 DDNLFMQNNI

-518 AFLKQSN
+518 AFLKPSH
-525 CIVLDEPSS
+525 CVVLDEPSS

-554 KIALIIT
+554 KMALIIT

-575 LDQGKLIEQG
+575 LDKGKLIEQG
-585 NFEALIKKQGLFYE
+585 NFETLMKKQGLFYE

>member
-1 MGHNKIYTKSYWMQT
+1 M
-16 LRDTIKNIPL
+16 DTIKNIPL

-38 CVVLASITVLLIGI
+38 YVVLASVIVLLIGI
-52 IPSLNILVMI
+52 LPSINILVTI
-62 RLIDIVVNLLQN
+62 RLIDVVVNILQN
-74 HTHFEYSLLL
+74 HTHFEYRLLL
-84 PTLLLLGALLFLTHV
+84 STLLLWGALLFFTHV

-113 HFSINIITQLANKL
+113 QFSTNIITRLAIKL

-166 LQRIIGLI
+166 LQRIIGLV

-206 KKHSTSIDKLQ
+206 KKHSASIDKLQ
-217 DQKESM
+217 DKKESI
-223 QNYLYSGLDIQKNK
+223 QNYLYSGLDNQKNK
-237 DNLLFSFVFNFY
+237 DNLLFNFMLNFN

-255 KELYLNNFVKVA
+255 KELYLNNFVKIA

-276 ADILI
+276 ADILT
-281 TILSVVLFFLMVF
+281 TILSVALFFLMVF
-294 IILSKSIGVGTIAG
+294 IILSKLIGVGAIAG
-308 YIQAFSYTEQQ
+308 YIQAFSSTEQQ

-324 FYGKWFFTINKYF
+324 FYGKWFFAINKYF
-337 ENYFYILDYKTPKL
+337 ENYFCILDYKMPKP
-351 ESQIRLEE
+351 ETQIKLEE

-370 FSYPNSKPIFENFN
+370 FSYPNSKLIFENFN
-384 LSLSTNKIYA
+384 LSLHSDKIYA

-420 IIINNKYPLQD
+420 IIINNKYSLQD

-445 QDFSLYAGYSI
+445 QDFSLYAGY
-456 NDNLFMQNNI
+456 NLFMQNNI
-466 TKEQLKQKREILKSF
+466 TKEQLKQKREMLKSF

-493 NTLFGAQYNG
+493 NTLFGVQYNG

-518 AFLKQSN
+518 AFLKPSN

-554 KIALIIT
+554 KMALIIT
-561 HRMGSV
+561 HRMNSV

-585 NFEALIKKQGLFYE
+585 NFETLMKKQGLFYE

>member
-1 MGHNKIYTKSYWMQT
+1 MQT
-16 LRDTIKNIPL
+16 PMDTIKNIPL
-26 RTFILLYKSSPK
+26 RTFVLLYKSSPK
-38 CVVLASITVLLIGI
+38 YVVLASAIVLLIGI
-52 IPSLNILVMI
+52 LPSINILVTI
-62 RLIDIVVNLLQN
+62 RLIDVVANILQN
-74 HTHFEYSLLL
+74 HTHFEYRLLL
-84 PTLLLLGALLFLTHV
+84 STLLLWGALLFFAHV

-113 HFSINIITQLANKL
+113 QFSTNIITRLAIKL

-206 KKHSTSIDKLQ
+206 KKHSASIDKLQ

-255 KELYLNNFVKVA
+255 KELYINHFVKIA

-276 ADILI
+276 TDILT
-281 TILSVVLFFLMVF
+281 TILSVALFFLMVF
-294 IILSKSIGVGTIAG
+294 IILSKSIGVGAIAG

-337 ENYFYILDYKTPKL
+337 ENYFYILDYKTPKP

-370 FSYPNSKPIFENFN
+370 FSYSNSKPIFENFN

-456 NDNLFMQNNI
+456 DDNLFMQNNI

-503 VDFSLGQKQRIATIR
+503 VDFSLGQKQRIATMR
-518 AFLKQSN
+518 AFLKPSN

-534 AIDPIMEKEFLDFIF
+534 TIDPIMEKEFLDFIF

-554 KIALIIT
+554 KMALIIT
-561 HRMGSV
+561 HRMNSV

-585 NFEALIKKQGLFYE
+585 NFETLMKKQGLFYE